1 DTSQSGQGSSQTT
14 PQPVSAEKPIQPEAP
29 VSPPTPSLGGSGP
42 SSITMPNPQ
51 PDAGGSRSAPSGAEP
66 GMATAPSVQQMLL
79 TMGTP
84 AGAGS
89 LNLTP
94 DMPAGDPAAQAS
106 VIPGIGEAMDLY
118 VLAHPDADAIHKLL
132 AGISLVFSTVLP
144 IAPNYGPL
152 KRAAG
157 AGSKIPVPT
166 TKNSPFGPK
175 IADAVPSRGVPKSW
189 SKDQIADAVADYK
202 ASIATRKAELSA
214 FDAAGVGS
222 ATQRLAH
229 ARRITQEEGFL

>member
-1 DTSQSGQGSSQTT
+1 LNLQSLNRYSYVLNSPMNLVDPSGFQGGPSDGNRSTASPQFTLVYIPAGTYEGQNTAMYVLTPVNNQGQQQATAPKDIAPADTSQSGQGSSQTT

-51 PDAGGSRSAPSGAEP
+51 PDAGGARPAPSGAEP
-66 GMATAPSVQQMLL
+66 GMATGSSVQQMML

-106 VIPGIGEAMDLY
+106 VVPGIGEAMDLY
-118 VLAHPDADAIHKLL
+118 VLPPRDADA
-132 AGISLVFSTVLP
+132 S
-144 IAPNYGPL
+144 PN
-152 KRAAG
+152 
-157 AGSKIPVPT
+157 
-166 TKNSPFGPK
+166 
-175 IADAVPSRGVPKSW
+175 
-189 SKDQIADAVADYK
+189 
-202 ASIATRKAELSA
+202 
-214 FDAAGVGS
+214 
-222 ATQRLAH
+222 
-229 ARRITQEEGFL
+229 